1 MAAAWELLV
10 GGASIGAAAVIFAWL
25 AWAMAKTEL
34 QQYTD
39 EQVREAKQEL
49 REYARENGGVDR

>member
-10 GGASIGAAAVIFAWL
+10 GGASIGAAAVVFAWL

-34 QQYTD
+34 QKYTD

-49 REYARENGGVDR
+49 REYAREQGGGR

>member
-25 AWAMAKTEL
+25 AWAIAKQEL

-49 REYARENGGVDR
+49 REYAREQGGGR